1 MDNITRYTK
10 VRVYDKRCSSVKEIT
25 DVVAMIFDGAD
36 MSCVTKDG
44 KIQVARDYDAIQI
57 IPVKDEDVI
66 LEHYKK
72 LAEHYE
78 EVYINGNKRLQT
90 DVDKRSENS

>member
-36 MSCVTKDG
+36 MKCVTKDG
-44 KIQVARDYDAIQI
+44 QISGARDYDAIQI
-57 IPVKDEDVI
+57 IPVKDEDII

-78 EVYINGNKRLQT
+78 EVYKNGSKQLQT
-90 DVDKRSENS
+90 VSDQGSEDR